1 MLPYWL
7 LGAGVSGCARMIA
20 DLERV
25 LVASEGAGQTSA
37 PLSGVRVAEFGE
49 ELSVP
54 YAGKLL
60 ADLGATVLKFEDA
73 ESGDP
78 SRGYGPFP
86 EGDTGSEASGMNAYL
101 NTGKHSITRQQL
113 HGDGRDGESVG
124 VTDVLSW
131 ADIVLVDRPSLRS
144 EPELAPDRAAE
155 HAPHLVVV
163 TVTPF

>member
-1 MLPYWL
+1 MV
-7 LGAGVSGCARMIA
+7 AGSHNGL
-20 DLERV
+20 D
-25 LVASEGAGQTSA
+25 GTG

-86 EGDTGSEASGMNAYL
+86 EGDAGPEASGMNAYL

-163 TVTPF
+163 TVTPFGTTGPYAD